1 MTAPLSATVANLRR
15 LRDEATPGP
24 WTQEN
29 PNNEFWPEDE
39 RSEPGPAIYAGG
51 HQLIYNEGGHTTAD
65 AALIVSAVNALPTL
79 LDAVE
84 ERDRLREEAAKWRA
98 AWAQTSGEHDNPW
111 EGYER
116 TADAIRAPLS
126 RR

>member
-1 MTAPLSATVANLRR
+1 MPDLAATVANLRR

-24 WTQEN
+24 WRDRGRGSLGDRILRIKHGGEA
-29 PNNEFWPEDE
+29 PIGANE
-39 RSEPGPAIYAGG
+39 S
-51 HQLIYNEGGHTTAD
+51 
-65 AALIVSAVNALPTL
+65 ALIVSAVNALPTL